1 MLSCP
6 GAELKFQVYKKINL
20 NETRSTFNI
29 FFANLAWK
37 VKYPTLGAFGYFA
50 CNRALASAAALRDS
64 LRISTGPIVSRII
77 IIS

>member
-1 MLSCP
+1 MN
-6 GAELKFQVYKKINL
+6 K
-20 NETRSTFNI
+20 TRSTFNN
-29 FFANLAWK
+29 FLANLAWK